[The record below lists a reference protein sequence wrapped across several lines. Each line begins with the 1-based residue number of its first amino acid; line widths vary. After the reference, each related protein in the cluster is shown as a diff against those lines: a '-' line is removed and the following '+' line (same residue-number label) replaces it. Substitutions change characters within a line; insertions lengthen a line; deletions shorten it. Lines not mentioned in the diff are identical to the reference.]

1 MSTQTETAQAWE
13 RRKKRINYENL
24 FIIMYDRDGLTEDD
38 YNKLK
43 RFKCKNK
50 ILLSDKE
57 ENANYPFIKK
67 MVKKKD
73 DMFLDI

>member
-1 MSTQTETAQAWE
+1 
-13 RRKKRINYENL
+13 
-24 FIIMYDRDGLTEDD
+24 MYDRDGLTEDD